1 MIRLFR
7 VFVPTSVLAMIL
19 SEIVLILAVFI
30 FATFLIVPTD
40 PYIYLIYEEGWLR
53 IVLVVASVAFGLYFQ
68 DLYSDLRIRSK
79 TLLIQQLSLIIGLT
93 FFLQALLTYVN
104 PELMMSRWVM
114 IVASA
119 ILLVVIPIWRV
130 AFTSVIYKA
139 LGNERVL
146 FIGTNQDALE
156 IAQRFR
162 DRPDLGYTS
171 IGFLDNGHEK
181 GTELSHTPV
190 LGSIA
195 ALREVVAETKPN
207 RIVVG
212 LAERRQ
218 ALPVYDLLDLRFSGI
233 RIEEAS
239 TVYETAF
246 GRVSTRHL
254 RPSQLIFTAELGPQP
269 RNMMIQNFYSR
280 ILAFFGLVV
289 ASPVMLL
296 VAIAVRLTS
305 PGPILFRQSRVGL
318 NGVPFT
324 LYKFR
329 SMRTDAEA
337 KTGAVWATR
346 NDPRVTPIGRYL
358 RRLRLDELPQ
368 LWNVLRGDMSLVGP
382 RPERPEFVRM
392 LSEKIPFYRQR
403 HAVKPGITGWAQIN
417 YKYGETLEDTII
429 KLEFDL
435 YYIKNLSA
443 QLDFY
448 IIFNTA
454 KAMLS
459 QTGN

>member
-19 SEIVLILAVFI
+19 SEIALIFAVFI

-40 PYIYLIYEEGWLR
+40 PYIYLAYEDGWVR
-53 IVLVVASVAFGLYFQ
+53 IVLVVASVVFGLYFQ

-79 TLLIQQLSLIIGLT
+79 TLLVQQLSLIIGLT
-93 FFLQALLTYVN
+93 FFLQALLTYIN

-114 IVASA
+114 IVASG
-119 ILLVVIPIWRV
+119 LLLIVIPIWRI

-156 IAQRFR
+156 IAQRFS
-162 DRPDLGYTS
+162 DRPDLGYTA
-171 IGFLDNGHEK
+171 IGFLDNTHEK
-181 GTELSHTPV
+181 GSELSNTAV

-195 ALREVVAETKPN
+195 ALREVVAETKPS

-289 ASPVMLL
+289 AAPVMIL

-454 KAMLS
+454 KAMMS
-459 QTGN
+459 GTGN